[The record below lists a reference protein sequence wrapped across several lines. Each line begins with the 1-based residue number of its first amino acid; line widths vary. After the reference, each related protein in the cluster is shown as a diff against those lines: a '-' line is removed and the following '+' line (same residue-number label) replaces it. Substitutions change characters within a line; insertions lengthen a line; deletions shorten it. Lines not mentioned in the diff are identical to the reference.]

1 PGSHRARIR
10 KGRGTGSGIGK
21 TAGRGGKGQTA
32 RQGGKVR
39 PGFEGGQMP
48 LIRRIPKRGFTNPFK
63 QPAQV
68 VNVRHLGQLA
78 EGVEVTPDTLFGAGL
93 VRRPDRPI
101 KLLGMGDVQRK
112 FSVKGVTVLA
122 LGIMPYIS
130 ASIVFQL
137 AAPVFPVVEKMQ
149 RDEEGRKKLT
159 QWTRYLTVVLC
170 LFQAYGY
177 GLFTEQIPGA
187 VASPGFFFRLTTV
200 LTLTTGGVFVMW
212 LGEQI
217 TERGIGNGASLLIFF
232 SIVERIWPETIRTV
246 D

>member
-1 PGSHRARIR
+1 MPAAKAKTKRKPRAPRAPRAKPEATVARLSLHDLHPPRGSHRARIR
-10 KGRGTGSGIGK
+10 KGRGPGSGIGK

-93 VRRPDRPI
+93 VRRPDRPV

-112 FSVKGVTVLA
+112 FSVKGVTV
-122 LGIMPYIS
+122 S
-130 ASIVFQL
+130 ASARSKI
-137 AAPVFPVVEKMQ
+137 E
-149 RDEEGRKKLT
+149 
-159 QWTRYLTVVLC
+159 
-170 LFQAYGY
+170 QAG
-177 GLFTEQIPGA
+177 GTI
-187 VASPGFFFRLTTV
+187 AS
-200 LTLTTGGVFVMW
+200 
-212 LGEQI
+212 
-217 TERGIGNGASLLIFF
+217 
-232 SIVERIWPETIRTV
+232 
-246 D
+246 